1 MACIDGSAVG
11 PTVFAHARALA
22 HSLELPIAVA
32 QVVEARK
39 SSAAPRDPFEW
50 QIICRE
56 GRSRLHHFA
65 AVCGVVP
72 EPVEEVLLHGSASEE
87 INRWAKDNHVG
98 FLVVATHRPSAGRTS
113 LLGSTARRLLESGE
127 RSLLLIPPDVP
138 AEANVRYRRLV
149 VPLDGSRRAESVL
162 PVALRIARQNEAEIL
177 LVHVVPTPELFDA
190 GPDDGRARE
199 LCAEF
204 HDAGARMA
212 SHYLDTLR
220 FRLANENIG
229 VRVKILD
236 HGDPRVCLKKI
247 ADAEVADLIIMSAHG
262 HTGLV
267 DQPCGSV
274 TAYLANHLAVPL
286 LIIHNESAAT
296 PRRAA
301 FRSKLSGRTLL
312 ASSTH

>member
-1 MACIDGSAVG
+1 MPGRFETTQLAPRARSAFPSLETKSGPNLGDTSFAAPDRNGVMACIDGSAVG

-149 VPLDGSRRAESVL
+149 TVRAE
-162 PVALRIARQNEAEIL
+162 
-177 LVHVVPTPELFDA
+177 
-190 GPDDGRARE
+190 
-199 LCAEF
+199 
-204 HDAGARMA
+204 
-212 SHYLDTLR
+212 
-220 FRLANENIG
+220 
-229 VRVKILD
+229 
-236 HGDPRVCLKKI
+236 PRVFCLWRC
-247 ADAEVADLIIMSAHG
+247 V
-262 HTGLV
+262 
-267 DQPCGSV
+267 
-274 TAYLANHLAVPL
+274 
-286 LIIHNESAAT
+286 
-296 PRRAA
+296 
-301 FRSKLSGRTLL
+301 
-312 ASSTH
+312 